1 MPGPKEIIYMPA
13 QDPEKRKKNF
23 DEVALGLS
31 EEQAVSEAQRCLNC
45 KKPLCMQGC
54 PVGIS
59 IPEFIMLIKERKFL
73 EAARVIKKENL
84 LPAICGRVCP
94 QEDQC
99 EKACVLD
106 RTGKAIA
113 IGYLERFAADYEMKN
128 SQHKKEKGAI
138 SHQPS
143 AISSQQCKIAVI
155 GSGPSGLTCA
165 SELRKK
171 GYQVTLFEAFHK
183 PGGVLMYGIPSFR
196 LPKEIVKY
204 EIDNLR
210 KMGVEIKVNS
220 VIGRLKTVDQLI
232 KDEGYSAVYIA
243 TGAGHPVFM
252 GIVGEELNYIYSSN
266 EFLTR
271 CNLMEAYKF
280 PETDTPIV
288 LGKRVAV
295 IGGGNTAMDSARCAL
310 RMGTEKVYCVYRRS
324 EKEMPA
330 RVEEIEHAKEEG
342 IEFMFLTAPVR
353 YTGDEDNNVKKAV
366 CIKMELGEPDASG
379 RRRPVPI
386 EGSEFEIEVDSVI
399 VAIGTNANP
408 LISDTTDNLEVNK
421 WGYITTDEEGRT
433 TKKQVYA
440 GGDIVTGSATVI
452 EAMGAGKK
460 AAHIIDKD
468 LCRDRS

>member
-1 MPGPKEIIYMPA
+1 MPGPEENIYMPA

-54 PVGIS
+54 PVGIN
-59 IPEFIMLIKERKFL
+59 IPEFIMLIKEREFL
-73 EAARVIKKENL
+73 EAAQVIKKDNL
-84 LPAICGRVCP
+84 LPAVCGRVCP

-113 IGYLERFAADYEMKN
+113 IGYLERFVADY
-128 SQHKKEKGAI
+128 QRRHKKEKEDI

-171 GYQVTLFEAFHK
+171 GHQVTLFEAFHK
-183 PGGVLMYGIPSFR
+183 PGGVLMYGIPAFR
-196 LPKEIVKY
+196 LPKDIVKY

-210 KMGVEIKVNS
+210 KMGVKIKVNS

-252 GIVGEELNYIYSSN
+252 GITGEELNYIYSSN

-310 RMGTEKVYCVYRRS
+310 RMGTEKVYCLYRRS

-353 YTGDEDNNVKKAV
+353 YTGDADNNVKKAV

-386 EGSEFEIEVDSVI
+386 EGSEFEIEADSVI

-421 WGYITTDEEGRT
+421 WGYITADEQGRT

-460 AAHIIDKD
+460 AAHIIDED
-468 LCRDRS
+468 LKNL